1 MTKTITRIGNSQGI
15 IFDSA
20 LMDLA
25 RLKVGDQVT
34 VSLHF
39 SGGCLEGGS
48 IVLTPVSPLIGPEK
62 AAATAKRLIGKNA
75 ELFRRLS

>member
-15 IFDSA
+15 IFDAA

-34 VSLHF
+34 VSLH
-39 SGGCLEGGS
+39 EGGS
-48 IVLTPVSPLIGPEK
+48 IVLTPVRPVIGPER
-62 AAATAKRLIGKNA
+62 ATETAKRLIEKNA

>member
-1 MTKTITRIGNSQGI
+1 MTKTITRNGNSQGI

-34 VSLHF
+34 VSLH
-39 SGGCLEGGS
+39 EGGS